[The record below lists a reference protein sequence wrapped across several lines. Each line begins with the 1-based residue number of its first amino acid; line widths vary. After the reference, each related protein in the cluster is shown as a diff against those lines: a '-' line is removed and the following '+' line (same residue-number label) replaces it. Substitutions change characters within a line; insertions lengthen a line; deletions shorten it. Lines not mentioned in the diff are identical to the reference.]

1 MFKKLKWG
9 AYAPL
14 MPSKVLDLETL
25 QKLITLCFPNCK
37 IEKDTLKSK
46 ELIRARVITLV
57 DGQHTEILSYDDLI
71 YHKLPYVLF
80 SNNLY
85 FVRAYRTAVLQ
96 AADPLDCLKGM
107 VVRYHH
113 KIKNNKNFHL

>member
-14 MPSKVLDLETL
+14 MPSKDLDLETL
-25 QKLITLCFPNCK
+25 QKLITLCFPTSK
-37 IEKDTLKSK
+37 IDKDSLKAK
-46 ELIRARVITLV
+46 ELLKARVITIV
-57 DGQHTEILSYDDLI
+57 DGQHSEVLSYDDLI

-80 SNNLY
+80 SNNFY
-85 FVRAYRTAVLQ
+85 FVRSYRRALLQ
-96 AADPLDCLKGM
+96 AAKPIDCLKGM

-113 KIKNNKNFHL
+113 TIKNDKNFHL